1 MRSELSTVQHV
12 GFVIPATGVSFDRLL
27 SGVADA
33 QLSLDAREY
42 VAVWGCARALVA
54 AVVAVGGSAF
64 WWCRNSRGDL
74 PESGGHPVG
83 TVAVTA
89 GELYRVLPDLLCHL
103 PAAIRPALLAFT
115 LGHSSRQDA
124 FAASCHKPGP
134 RRCGYVAVACSEP
147 GGELGEAGEK
157 R

>member
-54 AVVAVGGSAF
+54 AVVAVTVPSAVARSGGAETAVGSA
-64 WWCRNSRGDL
+64 
-74 PESGGHPVG
+74 
-83 TVAVTA
+83 
-89 GELYRVLPDLLCHL
+89 
-103 PAAIRPALLAFT
+103 
-115 LGHSSRQDA
+115 
-124 FAASCHKPGP
+124 
-134 RRCGYVAVACSEP
+134 
-147 GGELGEAGEK
+147 
-157 R
+157 

>member
-54 AVVAVGGSAF
+54 AVVAVGSSAF

-103 PAAIRPALLAFT
+103 PAATGLP
-115 LGHSSRQDA
+115 
-124 FAASCHKPGP
+124 C
-134 RRCGYVAVACSEP
+134 
-147 GGELGEAGEK
+147 
-157 R
+157 